1 MIYLSLSQVVHRI
14 GKTLLI
20 DELDLQRILL
30 SSFDEEWL
38 WLRNFFVD
46 TILKVIETD
55 KALVRRNRSR
65 DAIVERNLISKFL
78 YR

>member
-1 MIYLSLSQVVHRI
+1 M
-14 GKTLLI
+14 I

-78 YR
+78 YRWSPSNPLRVIV

>member
-1 MIYLSLSQVVHRI
+1 M
-14 GKTLLI
+14 I